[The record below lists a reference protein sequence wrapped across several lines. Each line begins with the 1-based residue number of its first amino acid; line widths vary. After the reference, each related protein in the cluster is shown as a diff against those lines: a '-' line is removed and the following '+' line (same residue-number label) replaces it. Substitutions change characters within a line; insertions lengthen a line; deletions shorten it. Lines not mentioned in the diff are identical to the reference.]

1 ALTLA
6 AAQPIQIEVWHSLG
20 GNNGAPEIEAI
31 ANRFND
37 VQDEIRVEVVYAG
50 GYVDAMQRAQAAAA
64 AGNLPIVV
72 MFEQTRGA
80 GFVDAGSILAL
91 ISYLVNDPDAD
102 TAD

>member
-1 ALTLA
+1 RRGTGFQLAIEPGGSRMRRVRHIVPVLVALTALTLA

-20 GNNGAPEIEAI
+20 GNNGAPEFEAI

-64 AGNLPIVV
+64 AGNLPNVV
-72 MFEQTRGA
+72 
-80 GFVDAGSILAL
+80 
-91 ISYLVNDPDAD
+91 
-102 TAD
+102 